1 MNRVL
6 ALGPGAP
13 DMSTDLLGTSGT
25 SVELIGELPSAPPL
39 PFETGTFD
47 LIVAYGAFSAA
58 EGHRAEWLAEIDRLL
73 APEGRVLLGA
83 SELAAVT
90 AEAAAQRARVEE
102 QRLEFDREL
111 KRKAFRIAEL
121 ELGRT
126 PTPSYWANAE
136 RVSAEYEATLSWRV
150 TRPLRAAKRIL
161 SRS

>member
-6 ALGPGAP
+6 VLGRDAQALAAELREPG
-13 DMSTDLLGTSGT
+13 GTPPE
-25 SVELIGELPSAPPL
+25 VLEELPATGGL
-39 PFETGTFD
+39 PHEAATFD
-47 LIVAYGAFSAA
+47 LVVLSVPLPLG
-58 EGHRAEWLAEIDRLL
+58 EHDPPWLTEV
-73 APEGRVLLGA
+73 GRVL
-83 SELAAVT
+83 T
-90 AEAAAQRARVEE
+90 AEGTVLIAPAGLPALRSARGAIRAELDE
-102 QRLEFDREL
+102 LRLEFDREL

>member
-6 ALGPGAP
+6 VLGQDAEALAAE
-13 DMSTDLLGTSGT
+13 LGETGWASPEA
-25 SVELIGELPSAPPL
+25 VEELPTAAALPHETGSFDLVVVAGPL
-39 PFETGTFD
+39 P
-47 LIVAYGAFSAA
+47 
-58 EGHRAEWLAEIDRLL
+58 GHQQDRDWLTELSRVL
-73 APEGRVLLGA
+73 APEGTVLMAPAGLPA
-83 SELAAVT
+83 LRSAQ
-90 AEAAAQRARVEE
+90 EAIRGRLDE

-136 RVSAEYEATLSWRV
+136 RVAAEYEATLSWRV